1 MLFIWLTTASFITAC
16 SEQQITQAPES
27 MHRYTDVRLVAAQLS
42 LDASLSALLTRGQEI
57 SVWENQNKTLINRWS
72 STDLFE
78 PSYMLALSGNKQ
90 ILATAGKQQVT
101 LFNIVTGKLHANWSV
116 AGFKENATIASLSLN
131 KTGSAVLI
139 GLTEGTIINANLSN
153 DTLSMF
159 HLHSGPVTNV
169 SFAALGEQVLSSSHD
184 GKVLLW
190 AASDGQI
197 IKEFSREFRITSLA
211 YDEKNRR
218 LFYADIIDNNSIVD
232 PTNAKELSTLNYL
245 DRYRYFRQAL
255 FVERGN
261 TLITSSSKQSLTR
274 WDTKTGQELST
285 WNITAFTPGTT
296 ILSMALDSEGK
307 LWTISSDAALE
318 EWLY

>member
-1 MLFIWLTTASFITAC
+1 MFFIWASTASLISAC
-16 SEQQITQAPES
+16 SEQQITRAPDS
-27 MHRYTDVRLVAAQLS
+27 IHRYTEVRLVDAQLAQ
-42 LDASLSALLTRGQEI
+42 DASVSALLTRGQEI
-57 SVWENQNKTLINRWS
+57 SVWDNQSKALINHWD

-90 ILATAGKQQVT
+90 LLATAGKQQVT
-101 LFNIVTGKLHANWSV
+101 LFNIATGKLHANWSV

-131 KTGSAVLI
+131 QTGSAVLI

-169 SFAALGEQVLSSSHD
+169 SFAALGQQILSSSHD

-190 AASDGQI
+190 AASNGQI

-218 LFYADIIDNNSIVD
+218 LFYADIVDNNSIVD
-232 PTNAKELSTLNYL
+232 PTNSRELSTLNYL
-245 DRYRYFRQAL
+245 ERYRYFRQAI
-255 FVERGN
+255 FSERGN
-261 TLITSSSKQSLTR
+261 TLITSSSKQGLTR
-274 WDTKTGQELST
+274 WDVKTGQELST
-285 WNITAFTPGTT
+285 WNVNAFTPGTT
-296 ILSMALDSEGK
+296 VLSMALDSEGK
-307 LWTISSDAALE
+307 LWTMSSDAALE
-318 EWLY
+318 EWTD